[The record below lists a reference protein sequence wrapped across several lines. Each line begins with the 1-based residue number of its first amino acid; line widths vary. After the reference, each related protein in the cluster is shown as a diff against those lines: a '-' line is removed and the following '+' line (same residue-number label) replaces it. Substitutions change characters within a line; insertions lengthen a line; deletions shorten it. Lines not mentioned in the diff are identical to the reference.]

1 MVFENEGFEGEIFLL
16 LAAPLP
22 TACGDR
28 GGRLKVKNQK
38 AKCKIKGVR
47 SQKTGVRI

>member
-1 MVFENEGFEGEIFLL
+1 MNNEVGKKSKI
-16 LAAPLP
+16 
-22 TACGDR
+22 
-28 GGRLKVKNQK
+28 KNQK